1 MLERLIVA
9 SEVST
14 KINFIIA
21 NGTNINLIINRGEEL
36 VHLDLQ
42 VVMVT
47 MVRQVVMEYPVL
59 LDHPDPLGL
68 KA

>member
-21 NGTNINLIINRGEEL
+21 NGTNINLIINRVEEL

-42 VVMVT
+42 VVM
-47 MVRQVVMEYPVL
+47 EYQVL
-59 LDHPDPLGL
+59 LDHPDPLGH